1 MMFSMFTDLLLILSL
16 LALLFSIS
24 AGTYIFISYCCPDYD
39 FENRVAVSIEQQ
51 KCLMSV
57 AANMAGVQMPAMP
70 PMPGAVPPGG
80 IGVHT
85 LQSVEV
91 SPPPPTTTQPSGVSA
106 STAGSNSI
114 HNTTTTSSTA
124 VTNNSNGSSVK
135 VG

>member
-91 SPPPPTTTQPSGVSA
+91 SPPPTTTQPSGVSA